1 MKQRE
6 GLMIF
11 SDPNFSLRVTYVFC
25 AALMPFFVTACS
37 GNGSSDASTPATG
50 ASNLPVSTTTTPA
63 TSPTQAA
70 YTPIIDNEDLSA
82 GLKGIDANN
91 NGIRDDIDRLI
102 ALRYAQ
108 TPAMKKAAEQE
119 ARALQKNIEA
129 TTKVQARIAGN
140 EIRRAARC
148 SYKSV
153 PSTTDAEIKLL
164 LTMSKEIE
172 ALTANTK
179 ERYIA
184 YWNGEKLAGG
194 MVFRQPE
201 EPVCD

>member
-1 MKQRE
+1 MKKTQSVWRKAWQT
-6 GLMIF
+6 
-11 SDPNFSLRVTYVFC
+11 S
-25 AALMPFFVTACS
+25 AAIMTCLLISACS
-37 GNGSSDASTPATG
+37 GSGSSDASTPATG

-140 EIRRAARC
+140 EVSRAARC
-148 SYKSV
+148 SSKV
-153 PSTTDAEIKLL
+153 FPRGTDKDFNFLEK
-164 LTMSKEIE
+164 MSKEIE
-172 ALTANTK
+172 ALTSNTK

-184 YWNGEKLAGG
+184 YWNANKLMGG